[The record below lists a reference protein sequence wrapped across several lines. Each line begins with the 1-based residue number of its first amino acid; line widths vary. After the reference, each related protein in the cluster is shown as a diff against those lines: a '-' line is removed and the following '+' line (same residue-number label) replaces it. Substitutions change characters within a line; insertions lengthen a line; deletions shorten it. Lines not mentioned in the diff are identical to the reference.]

1 MILLPY
7 LMPLAVVAY
16 IGYRYWAQA
25 QRSAEIDSA
34 TSAWA
39 LREGLVPGTPPSAG
53 ATPTLSLP
61 EGGAHDCWQLPVGDG
76 GGTLF
81 RWTWVIQEGRDVRM
95 GEATVVSAMLAAGFP
110 HFRVVPRHGFVAPSA
125 GWDEQELHLESAE
138 LEAGFRVLVG
148 RDGDRQA
155 LLELFDPETIVWLI
169 NLGRTAPV
177 IEYQLGT
184 LVVVSGHPCTTDVEL
199 NALAEQ
205 ARHLAGRVLAEGLL
219 YRPGASSLA

>member
-7 LMPLAVVAY
+7 LMPLALVAY
-16 IGYRYWAQA
+16 LGYRYWAQA
-25 QRSAEIDSA
+25 QRSAETDSA

-39 LREGLVPGTPPSAG
+39 LREGLAPGPPPAAG
-53 ATPTLSLP
+53 STPTLSLP
-61 EGGAHDCWQLPVGDG
+61 EGNAHDCWQLPIGDG
-76 GGTLF
+76 SGTLC
-81 RWTWVIQEGRDVRM
+81 RWTWMIQEGSDSHM

-125 GWDEQELHLESAE
+125 GWDEQELHLESVE
-138 LEAGFRVLVG
+138 LEADFRVLAG

-169 NLGRTAPV
+169 NQGRSAPV

-184 LVVVSGHPCTTDVEL
+184 LVVVSQHPCTTDVEL
-199 NALAEQ
+199 DTLAGQ
-205 ARHLAGRVLAEGLL
+205 ARHLASRVLAEGLL
-219 YRPGASSLA
+219 HRPGASSLA

>member
-1 MILLPY
+1 MTLIPY
-7 LMPLAVVAY
+7 LMPLALVSY

-39 LREGLVPGTPPSAG
+39 LREGLVPGTPPEAG
-53 ATPTLSLP
+53 STPTLSLP
-61 EGGAHDCWQLPVGDG
+61 EGSAHDCWQLPIGDG
-76 GGTLF
+76 SGTLF
-81 RWTWVIQEGRDVRM
+81 RWTWMIQEGSEAHM

-125 GWDEQELHLESAE
+125 GWDEQELHLESVE
-138 LEAGFRVLVG
+138 LEADFRVLAA

-169 NLGRTAPV
+169 NQGRAAAV
-177 IEYQLGT
+177 IEYQL
-184 LVVVSGHPCTTDVEL
+184 VVMSQHPCTTDVEL
-199 NALAEQ
+199 DALAEQ
-205 ARHLAGRVLAEGLL
+205 ARHLASRVLAEGLL
-219 YRPGASSLA
+219 HRPGASSLA

>member
-1 MILLPY
+1 MTLLPY
-7 LMPLAVVAY
+7 LMPLAVAAY

-39 LREGLVPGTPPSAG
+39 LRERLVPGTPPPAG

-61 EGGAHDCWQLPVGDG
+61 DGCAHDCWQLPVGDG
-76 GGTLF
+76 SGTLC
-81 RWTWVIQEGRDVRM
+81 RWTWVIHEGSDVQLA
-95 GEATVVSAMLAAGFP
+95 EATVVSATVAAGFP
-110 HFRVVPRHGFVAPSA
+110 RFRVVPRHGFVAPPA
-125 GWDEQELHLESAE
+125 GWDEQQLHLESAE
-138 LEAGFRVLVG
+138 LEDGFRVLVG

-169 NLGRTAPV
+169 NQGRAAPM

-184 LVVVSGHPCTTDVEL
+184 LVVVSQHPCTTGVEL
-199 NALAEQ
+199 DALARQ
-205 ARHLAGRVLAEGLL
+205 ARYLAGRVLAEGL
-219 YRPGASSLA
+219 RHRSGASSLA

>member
-1 MILLPY
+1 VTLIPY
-7 LMPLAVVAY
+7 LMPLALLAY
-16 IGYRYWAQA
+16 AGYRYWARA
-25 QRSAEIDSA
+25 QRSAQIDSA

-39 LREGLVPGTPPSAG
+39 VREGLVPGTAPPAG

-61 EGGAHDCWQLPVGDG
+61 EGSAHDCWQLAVGNG
-76 GGTLF
+76 VGTLF
-81 RWTWVIQEGRDVRM
+81 RWTWVIQEGRDVRV
-95 GEATVVSAMLAAGFP
+95 GEATVVAATLAAGFP

-125 GWDEQELHLESAE
+125 GWDEQELHLESVE
-138 LEAGFRVLVG
+138 LEAGFRVLAG

-169 NLGRTAPV
+169 NQGRTAPV

-184 LVVVSGHPCTTDVEL
+184 LVVVSQHPCTTDVEL
-199 NALAEQ
+199 NVLAEQ

-219 YRPGASSLA
+219 HRPGASSLA

>member
-1 MILLPY
+1 VTQIPY
-7 LMPLAVVAY
+7 LMPLALAAY
-16 IGYRYWAQA
+16 AGYRYWARA

-39 LREGLVPGTPPSAG
+39 LREGLVAGTEPPVG

-61 EGGAHDCWQLPVGDG
+61 QGSAHDCWQLAIGDG

-81 RWTWVIQEGRDVRM
+81 RWTWVIEEGRDVRI
-95 GEATVVSAMLAAGFP
+95 GEATVVAAMLAAGFP

-125 GWDEQELHLESAE
+125 GWDEQELHLESVE
-138 LEAGFRVLVG
+138 LEARFRVLAG

-169 NLGRTAPV
+169 NQGRAAPV
-177 IEYQLGT
+177 IEYQQGT
-184 LVVVSGHPCTTDVEL
+184 LVVASQHPCTTDVEL
-199 NALAEQ
+199 DALAEQ

-219 YRPGASSLA
+219 HRPDASSLA